1 MAEHNIISVLS
12 NLSADNGGLSPGII
26 HLIIS
31 WSGSIRL
38 WETSNIAAVLWV
50 KGQVYDPLRQ

>member
-12 NLSADNGGLSPGII
+12 NLSTDNGGLSPGII

-31 WSGSIRL
+31 CSGSIRL
-38 WETSNIAAVLWV
+38 WATSNIAAVLR
-50 KGQVYDPLRQ
+50 GERSGL